1 MKRNVFT
8 ALTLAVLLFALTLV
22 FASCSNGGGTPA
34 RTDGPDATVTAAPEE
49 DPTAEISDEV
59 AAALEDYYALK
70 QGDFSQLGK
79 YWYGT
84 VSRKITA
91 EGAEMESAIYGRRL
105 YHYAAPIIMTAER
118 WDEMWAEANGKF
130 ADDPML
136 EFVRAKLE
144 GLYAEYDLSK
154 AVSERAKDGMTNTFA
169 DRYSIDITKA
179 GPLYVLDASVSPS
192 RLEEL
197 GGYFDEYFGYT
208 LEDVRDAAREA
219 GMTNADEI
227 GTVDRYFVFEYSDF
241 GEIVSSV
248 EYSEEALERLEAL
261 CKASSD
267 DAGEPLCY
275 GRYEY
280 TVTDA
285 KAVSDGEDFKMLR
298 DEYKESTGD
307 DLLEIVRVTLK
318 EKKIGQTAA
327 ATGEY
332 RELAAEDQTETVFD
346 EIFLKTSRGWEPER
360 IDFPWGDSARRVLL
374 LYVEV
379 FDN

>member
-8 ALTLAVLLFALTLV
+8 ALALAALTLV
-22 FASCSNGGGTPA
+22 FASCSNGGSTPA
-34 RTDGPDATVTAAPEE
+34 RSDGPDATVTAAPEE
-49 DPTAEISDEV
+49 DPRAEISDEV

-70 QGDFSQLGK
+70 EGDLSQLGK

-91 EGAEMESAIYGRRL
+91 EGAEMESAIYGRKL
-105 YHYAAPIIMTAER
+105 YHYAVPIVMTGER
-118 WDEMWAEANGKF
+118 WDKMWAEAEEEYK
-130 ADDPML
+130 DDSMF
-136 EFVRAKLE
+136 EFVKAKLE
-144 GLYAEYDLSK
+144 GFYAEYDLSK
-154 AVSERAKDGMTNTFA
+154 AMPEQAKDNMTNTLA

-179 GPLYVLDASVSPS
+179 GPLYVLDDSVSPS

-197 GGYFDEYFGYT
+197 EGYFEEYFGYT
-208 LEDVRDAAREA
+208 LEDVRNDAREA
-219 GMTNADEI
+219 GMDGADEI

-248 EYSEEALERLEAL
+248 EYSEEALNRLEAL

-298 DEYKESTGD
+298 AEYKESTGD
-307 DLLEIVRVTLK
+307 DLLEIVKVTLK

-332 RELAAEDQTETVFD
+332 RELAPEEQTETVFD

-360 IDFPWGDSARRVLL
+360 IDFPWADAARRVLL

>member
-8 ALTLAVLLFALTLV
+8 ALALAVLLSALTLV

-34 RTDGPDATVTAAPEE
+34 QSDGPDATVTAAPEE
-49 DPTAEISDEV
+49 DPSARISDEV

-70 QGDFSQLGK
+70 QGDFSLLEK
-79 YWYGT
+79 YWNGT
-84 VSRKITA
+84 VSQKITA
-91 EGAEMESAIYGRRL
+91 EGAEMESAIYGRKL

-118 WDEMWAEANGKF
+118 WDEMWAEADEKY
-130 ADDPML
+130 ADDPAF
-136 EFVRAKLE
+136 EFVRMKLWSFYVMNGE
-144 GLYAEYDLSK
+144 K
-154 AVSERAKDGMTNTFA
+154 
-169 DRYSIDITKA
+169 
-179 GPLYVLDASVSPS
+179 YVLDPSVSPS

-219 GMTNADEI
+219 GMTDADEI
-227 GTVDRYFVFEYSDF
+227 GTVDPYFVFEYSDY

-248 EYSEEALERLEAL
+248 EYSEEALKRLEAL
-261 CKASSD
+261 CRELTD
-267 DAGEPLCY
+267 GNGDPLCY

-280 TVTDA
+280 TVTA
-285 KAVSDGEDFKMLR
+285 EQFASEGEDLDALR
-298 DEYKESTGD
+298 DEYKECMGD
-307 DLLEIVRVTLK
+307 DLLGIVKVTLK

-332 RELAAEDQTETVFD
+332 RELAPEDQTETVFD
-346 EIFLKTSRGWEPER
+346 EIFLKTSKGWEPER